1 MSTRVVS
8 FRMTENQYD
17 KMMAECHQ
25 MGISSAEWI
34 MQKIA
39 HCRKEDELLETIIF
53 KLKIIRKSLADF
65 DCPTEVYN
73 QVIDLLNTCC
83 HRS

>member
-25 MGISSAEWI
+25 MGIGSSEWVI
-34 MQKIA
+34 QKIA
-39 HCRKEDELLETIIF
+39 YASYITYRDEELLENLKLIRRKVKYADDKKSGVEKLDEIIN
-53 KLKIIRKSLADF
+53 SL
-65 DCPTEVYN
+65 
-73 QVIDLLNTCC
+73 
-83 HRS
+83 S